1 VRNLA
6 RPSQPNRPEQL
17 RVRAGGQGGEPV
29 VVAAERVETVLE
41 SWLVETCWWTRR
53 PINRR
58 YWEVVTRR
66 GRRLV
71 VFHDLDS
78 GGWFTHAA

>member
-1 VRNLA
+1 MRKLA
-6 RPSQPNRPEQL
+6 RPAQPNQPEL
-17 RVRAGGQGGEPV
+17 LLVNARGDGEPIQ
-29 VVAAERVETVLE
+29 VASERVEAVLE
-41 SWLVETCWWTRR
+41 SWLIETGWWTSR

-58 YWEVVTRR
+58 YWEIVTRQ

-78 GGWFTHAA
+78 GRWFTHTA

>member
-1 VRNLA
+1 MRKLA
-6 RPSQPNRPEQL
+6 RPPQPNQPEPL
-17 RVRAGGQGGEPV
+17 PVNARGDGQPA
-29 VVAAERVETVLE
+29 VVAGERVEAVLE
-41 SWLVETCWWTRR
+41 SWLIETAWWTSR

-58 YWEVVTRR
+58 YWEIVTHQ

-78 GGWFTHAA
+78 GRWFTQTA

>member
-1 VRNLA
+1 MRKLA
-6 RPSQPNRPEQL
+6 RPPTPNCPERL
-17 RVRAGGQGGEPV
+17 PVDARGDGEPV
-29 VVAAERVETVLE
+29 VVGGERVESVLE
-41 SWLVETCWWTRR
+41 SWLIQTGWWTRR

-58 YWEVVTRR
+58 YWEIVTQR

>member
-1 VRNLA
+1 LRKLA
-6 RPSQPNRPEQL
+6 RPPQPNQPEPL
-17 RVRAGGQGGEPV
+17 PVNARDGEPIQV
-29 VVAAERVETVLE
+29 VGERVEAVLE
-41 SWLVETCWWTRR
+41 SWLIETAWWTDR

-58 YWEVVTRR
+58 YWEIVTHQ
-66 GRRLV
+66 GQRLV